1 MKEVLYSR
9 QTLLNIEDS
18 ISELVRQNY
27 FSNEDYA
34 VQYVSDILQYFSL
47 NFYNLVAT
55 NAPEYFNQ
63 YSIGGHNLKFLKYNK
78 NSRTTWY
85 AFFEELESIFS
96 INYLANNHFIGQHLS
111 F

>member
-47 NFYNLVAT
+47 NFYNLEFLI
-55 NAPEYFNQ
+55 NAISYLEY
-63 YSIGGHNLKFLKYNK
+63 K
-78 NSRTTWY
+78 
-85 AFFEELESIFS
+85 
-96 INYLANNHFIGQHLS
+96 
-111 F
+111 